1 MNESTRFKEWIIRAE
16 FSRDT
21 EHLEL
26 ERFTRP
32 LRVAGK
38 NTPCDLNDLT
48 IGQMV
53 QLSECKNGKEMFYLT
68 CEVLLSLTRKEVDEC
83 FAVDIVRFCGWVLSQ
98 VKIINTLF
106 DSVKGKPSKEEELAG
121 INELKFGVFGL
132 IDWYALRMGIT
143 DHEEVTKVTWGRVY
157 KCLEMDNKTKEFKER
172 LAKIYKDE
180 H

>member
-1 MNESTRFKEWIIRAE
+1 MNESTRFKEWIVRAE

-38 NTPCDLNDLT
+38 NTPSDLNDLT

-68 CEVLLSLTRKEVDEC
+68 CEVLLSLTRK
-83 FAVDIVRFCGWVLSQ
+83 
-98 VKIINTLF
+98 
-106 DSVKGKPSKEEELAG
+106 
-121 INELKFGVFGL
+121 
-132 IDWYALRMGIT
+132 
-143 DHEEVTKVTWGRVY
+143 
-157 KCLEMDNKTKEFKER
+157 
-172 LAKIYKDE
+172 
-180 H
+180 